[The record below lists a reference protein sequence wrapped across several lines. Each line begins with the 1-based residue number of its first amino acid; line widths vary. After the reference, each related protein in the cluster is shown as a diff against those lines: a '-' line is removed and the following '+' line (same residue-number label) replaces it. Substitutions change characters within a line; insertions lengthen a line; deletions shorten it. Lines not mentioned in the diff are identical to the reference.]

1 MFDFLNPRTEYG
13 KMANSINKVNKMIQD
28 LISENGGTSD
38 IDEFTERILFI
49 AYLIRKSVNDRMDMN
64 NWPWETNMMVPS
76 ISRGVI
82 TLWVAWSKIVGDL
95 NIIADQLELTDR
107 VKEIMENNDVYYEY
121 ERSINEKERRRINK
135 IFYFE

>member
-1 MFDFLNPRTEYG
+1 MFDFLKPRTEYG

-28 LISENGGTSD
+28 LISENGGISD

-121 ERSINEKERRRINK
+121 ERSINEKERRRISK